1 MDAAVV
7 EFDPLA
13 DSIRASSED
22 ENLWFL
28 GWAGFVVFHIVGGV
42 VVGGIGLKFSRA
54 GIHQAIGGMNLHL
67 FAPCPNGAGSG
78 HQLLGGSWKDSGKV
92 DIRQTCLSG
101 LKEKWKEGRVSEP
114 TLFFH
119 RLGNFCNLF
128 QVIQEPGVDFCNFVD
143 SFDRPSLVEG
153 VADIPNSG
161 WMRCAKLNG

>member
-13 DSIRASSED
+13 DSIRTSSED
-22 ENLWFL
+22 EDLRFL
-28 GWAGFVVFHIVGGV
+28 GWSGFVVFHIVGGV
-42 VVGGIGLKFSRA
+42 VVGGICLKFSRA
-54 GIHQAIGGMNLHL
+54 GINQAIGGVNLHL

-78 HQLLGGSWKDSGKV
+78 HKLFGGSWKDSGEV

-101 LKEKWKEGRVSEP
+101 LKEKGKGGRVSEP
-114 TLFFH
+114 TLFFD
-119 RLGNFCNLF
+119 RLGDFCNLF
-128 QVIQEPGVDFCNFVD
+128 QVIQEPWVDFSNFVD

-161 WMRCAKLNG
+161 GMRCAELNG